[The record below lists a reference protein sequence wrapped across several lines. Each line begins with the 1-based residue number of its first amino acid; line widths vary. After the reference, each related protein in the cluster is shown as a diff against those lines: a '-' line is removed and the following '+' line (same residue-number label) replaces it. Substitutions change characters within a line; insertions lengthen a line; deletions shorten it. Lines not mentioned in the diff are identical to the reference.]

1 MVQQSRA
8 LAALTKDP
16 SLVASTLIVAH
27 SSLCPVPRD
36 AVPSQASMA
45 HVCMWVSDMLRR
57 APFSLQ

>member
-1 MVQQSRA
+1 MAELSSA
-8 LAALTKDP
+8 LAVRAKGP